1 MSLSAP
7 IKCSLPTSTS
17 ITVCNGFHTC
27 CLSTQETKNSSHD
40 RLLMSVLQQ
49 QKVTWQLICQWRR
62 TYKLS
67 CDVTTTYA
75 KIQQSQIRIETIWWN
90 SPTVWLHDF
99 QSRRD
104 DQVEPWKLHWINPPH
119 LSEMKRKGNPGDL
132 SAGGVW
138 FRSGSLLKYSAFKSG
153 ICGFSPSPWS
163 RWKWCILNCREA
175 PCSIVVMFLLWH
187 ISSSRLTKHEK
198 VNWPLRR
205 GLRVHERGRFL
216 PEWTMLGEKIVFL
229 ITSVCALQIGASN
242 SSKKIKIKSSLAIY
256 NSVLIKIGIVF
267 KT

>member
-119 LSEMKRKGNPGDL
+119 LSEMKRKGPRESETRATSRRGE
-132 SAGGVW
+132 
-138 FRSGSLLKYSAFKSG
+138 SGSVQGHCSSALLSNQVFAD
-153 ICGFSPSPWS
+153 S
-163 RWKWCILNCREA
+163 R
-175 PCSIVVMFLLWH
+175 PHPGQGGSD
-187 ISSSRLTKHEK
+187 
-198 VNWPLRR
+198 
-205 GLRVHERGRFL
+205 
-216 PEWTMLGEKIVFL
+216 
-229 ITSVCALQIGASN
+229 AS
-242 SSKKIKIKSSLAIY
+242 
-256 NSVLIKIGIVF
+256 
-267 KT
+267 

>member
-1 MSLSAP
+1 
-7 IKCSLPTSTS
+7 
-17 ITVCNGFHTC
+17 
-27 CLSTQETKNSSHD
+27 
-40 RLLMSVLQQ
+40 MSVLQQ

-75 KIQQSQIRIETIWWN
+75 KYSNHRSEWDHFDRIAQQRDYTWLPVAQRRSSGALKIVLN
-90 SPTVWLHDF
+90 KSPSSVWAEAK
-99 QSRRD
+99 R
-104 DQVEPWKLHWINPPH
+104 
-119 LSEMKRKGNPGDL
+119 SEGSGTPGDL
-132 SAGGVW
+132 SARGVW
-138 FRSGSLLKYSAFKSG
+138 FRSGSLLKYTAFKSG

-198 VNWPLRR
+198 VNWPLRG

-216 PEWTMLGEKIVFL
+216 PERTMLGKKKNSI
-229 ITSVCALQIGASN
+229 SYQI
-242 SSKKIKIKSSLAIY
+242 SLCTP
-256 NSVLIKIGIVF
+256 NRSF
-267 KT
+267 